1 MQSMQSVPL
10 TTYVLTS
17 ILVQGEMYF
26 DATLCMLI
34 KNCRWQRG
42 YLKALKG
49 QAM

>member
-26 DATLCMLI
+26 DTTLCKLI
-34 KNCRWQRG
+34 KIVDG
-42 YLKALKG
+42 KG
-49 QAM
+49 DIWKP